1 MMNLELDGEN
11 ISIEQSSPSDTRRTL
26 DQDDFYPADGQVIPM
41 IAANASQNTGNYF
54 DQDNFY
60 PADGQLIPMVAAVA
74 GQNTGNYFDQD
85 NFYPANGLG
94 SRLRSRRIANKQKRQ
109 QRRSTRQQSR
119 FAKKQA
125 KTNEIQSR
133 ADLNKSLGQD
143 KQSDIELAKALAT
156 TSAPITS
163 TKVDTGMTKNT
174 KIVLGVVGG
183 LVLIAGIY
191 FLVKKK
197 K

>member
-11 ISIEQSSPSDTRRTL
+11 ISIEQSSPSDKIRTL

-41 IAANASQNTGNYF
+41 VAANASQNTANYF

-60 PADGQLIPMVAAVA
+60 PADGQVIPMVATVA
-74 GQNTGNYFDQD
+74 GQNASNYFDQD
-85 NFYPANGLG
+85 NFYPANGL
-94 SRLRSRRIANKQKRQ
+94 RSRIRENVKRRKQDRSAKR
-109 QRRSTRQQSR
+109 
-119 FAKKQA
+119 KA

-143 KQSDIELAKALAT
+143 KPSDVELAKALAT
-156 TSAPITS
+156 TSAPITP

-174 KIVLGVVGG
+174 KIAIGVVGG